1 MPTNYPGYPF
11 TPCYILQRVALES
24 PTLEQK
30 TLVPTIRTETQVD
43 PLNLMLILESLYKL
57 SFVCMKHMLNFSFT
71 SVESTTLYEI
81 LA

>member
-1 MPTNYPGYPF
+1 MAPA
-11 TPCYILQRVALES
+11 YILHKVALES
-24 PTLEQK
+24 PTFEQK
-30 TLVPTIRTETQVD
+30 PLVPTINTETQVD

-57 SFVCMKHMLNFSFT
+57 SLVCMKHMLSFSLT

>member
-1 MPTNYPGYPF
+1 LAPA
-11 TPCYILQRVALES
+11 YILHKVALES
-24 PTLEQK
+24 PTFEQK
-30 TLVPTIRTETQVD
+30 TLVPTINTETQVD

-57 SFVCMKHMLNFSFT
+57 SLVCMKHMLSFSLT